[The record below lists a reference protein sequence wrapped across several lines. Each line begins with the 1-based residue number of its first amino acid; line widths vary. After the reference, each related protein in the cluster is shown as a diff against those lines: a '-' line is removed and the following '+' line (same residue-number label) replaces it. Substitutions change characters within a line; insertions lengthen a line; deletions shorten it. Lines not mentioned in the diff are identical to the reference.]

1 LRALSGLDFLQGND
15 LRKLESQMG
24 EVRSC
29 PNLNPKDMQFTTVC
43 PACGYLPRT
52 QGVEKSAGQQL
63 REATEGLD
71 GLHKQWINAL
81 IASLKSESSQK
92 NLKMLGA
99 KEREQVNEF
108 LQKKQLPE
116 KITDRFIS
124 ALKDTLQGLEIVEFE
139 GSDFLLA
146 LTRPGMPCTPEE
158 LSARYQKFL
167 AEHMQGKD
175 PAKVRIRID
184 W

>member
-1 LRALSGLDFLQGND
+1 LQGNE
-15 LRKLESQMG
+15 LRKLEAQLG

-29 PNLNPKDMQFTTVC
+29 PNLSAKDLQFTTVC
-43 PACGYLPRT
+43 PACGYSPRT
-52 QGVEKSAGQQL
+52 QGVEKSAGAQL
-63 REATEGLD
+63 QELTEGLD
-71 GLHKQWINAL
+71 ILHKQWINAL
-81 IASLKSESSQK
+81 VASLKSESSQK
-92 NLKMLGA
+92 NLGLLGT
-99 KEREQVNEF
+99 KEREQVTEF
-108 LQKKQLPE
+108 LKKGQLPE

-124 ALKDTLQGLEIVEFE
+124 ALRDTLQGLEIVAFE

-158 LSARYQKFL
+158 FSARYQKFL

-175 PAKVRIRID
+175 SSKVRIRVD